1 MRCRLAPALRH
12 TRATAGDGRVHVIDS
27 GDAKLRAR
35 YAAAMA
41 ARRAAVARGRQF
53 LFRRID
59 DVQHDEFTA
68 CGQSPQRGAT
78 LCLITDLHHLD
89 DTHRAALWR
98 LSTRCELIVLHIV
111 DPAEE
116 ELPAAGR
123 VRLTAGDGRGH
134 VIDSGD
140 AKLRARY
147 AAAMAERR
155 AAVARVCLSAGASLH
170 RIHTHRDVFEQ
181 IEAVL

>member
-1 MRCRLAPALRH
+1 MSRDRMNTTTPLLDIGELERLQHQTLHHRRTKQRPV
-12 TRATAGDGRVHVIDS
+12 AGRWTG
-27 GDAKLRAR
+27 
-35 YAAAMA
+35 A
-41 ARRAAVARGRQF
+41 ARSLFRGRGM
-53 LFRRID
+53 
-59 DVQHDEFTA
+59 A
-68 CGQSPQRGAT
+68 
-78 LCLITDLHHLD
+78 LD
-89 DTHRAALWR
+89 DPRAYQPGGDVR
-98 LSTRCELIVLHIV
+98 HIV

-123 VRLTAGDGRGH
+123 VRLTAGDGRVH